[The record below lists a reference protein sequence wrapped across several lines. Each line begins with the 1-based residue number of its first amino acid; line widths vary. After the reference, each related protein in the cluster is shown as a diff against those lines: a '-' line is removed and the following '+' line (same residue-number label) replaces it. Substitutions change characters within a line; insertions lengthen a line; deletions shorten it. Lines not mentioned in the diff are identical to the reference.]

1 MNSPLESMNPRDVG
15 ERLRIAREEAKLKQ
29 AQAAESIGVA
39 RTTLI
44 AIEQGQR
51 RVRMD
56 ELRSLARVYGKSVN
70 ALLRHEAVH
79 ADLLPRFRKLGMS
92 YPDAVERAAALL
104 NDLTRAEVELENLLG
119 IQRKIN
125 YPPERPILAGDVRV
139 QAEQDA
145 LELRQWLGLGQAPIQ
160 DVISILELQLGM
172 RVFVR
177 KLPAEISGLFA
188 FDEATGACM
197 LLNANHRRGR
207 RNLSAAH
214 EAGHL
219 VTRQPAEVLDRH
231 MAEETRE
238 ERYAHAFSRSF
249 MMPARTLKEQFKE
262 ITAGSKRLSRQHVI
276 LLAHI
281 FSVSREALVRRLE
294 ELKLVRP
301 GAWEWFESNGKITDD
316 QEREVL
322 GERLA
327 PDDRAADAKGVV
339 GARLALLAAAAWRQ
353 ELLSEGQLAELLKIG
368 RVELRRILQDTDMEG
383 SNGDDAPELLA

>member
-1 MNSPLESMNPRDVG
+1 MTPSLETMSPREIG

-29 AQAAESIGVA
+29 AQAAESIGIS
-39 RTTLI
+39 RTTLV

-56 ELRSLARVYGKSVN
+56 EMRALARMYGKSVN

-79 ADLLPRFRKLGMS
+79 ADLLPRFRKLGTS
-92 YPDAVERAAALL
+92 YPDSVERAAALL

-125 YPPERPILAGDVRV
+125 YPPERPILAGDVRA

-160 DVISILELQLGM
+160 DVISVFELQLGM

-238 ERYAHAFSRSF
+238 ERYAHAFARSF

-262 ITAGSKRLSRQHVI
+262 ITASSTRLSRQHVI

-294 ELKLVRP
+294 ELKLVRT
-301 GAWEWFESNGKITDD
+301 GAWEWFESNGKITDQ
-316 QEREVL
+316 QERVVL
-322 GERLA
+322 GDRLA
-327 PDDRAADAKGVV
+327 PDERAADAKALVS
-339 GARLALLAAAAWRQ
+339 ARLALLAAAAWRQ
-353 ELLSEGQLAELLKIG
+353 ELLSEGQLAELLKID
-368 RVELRRILQDTDMEG
+368 RVDLRRILQDTDFEG

>member
-1 MNSPLESMNPRDVG
+1 MNSPLETMNAREVG

-29 AQAAESIGVA
+29 AEAAESIGIA
-39 RTTLI
+39 RTTLV

-56 ELRSLARVYGKSVN
+56 ELRSLARLYGKSVN
-70 ALLRHEAVH
+70 ALLRQEAVH
-79 ADLLPRFRKLGMS
+79 ADLLPRFRKLGTS

-104 NDLTRAEVELENLLG
+104 NHLTRAEVELENLLG
-119 IQRKIN
+119 IQRVRN
-125 YPPERPILAGDVRV
+125 YPPERPILAGDVGV

-145 LELRQWLGLGQAPIQ
+145 LELRQWLGLGHAPIQ
-160 DVISILELQLGM
+160 DVLSILERQLGM

-188 FDEATGACM
+188 FDEGAGACV

-207 RNLSAAH
+207 RSLSAAH

-219 VTRQPAEVLDRH
+219 VTRQPAEVLDRNKS
-231 MAEETRE
+231 EETRE
-238 ERYAHAFSRSF
+238 ERYAHAFSRCF
-249 MMPARTLKEQFKE
+249 MMPARTVKEQFKE
-262 ITAGSKRLSRQHVI
+262 MTAGSKRLLRQHVI

-301 GAWEWFESNGKITDD
+301 GAWEWFENNGKISDE

-322 GERLA
+322 GDRLGLDERA
-327 PDDRAADAKGVV
+327 IDAQAVV
-339 GARLALLAAAAWRQ
+339 GSRLALLASAAWRQ
-353 ELLSEGQLAELLKIG
+353 GLLSEGQIAELLNVD
-368 RVELRRILQDTDMEG
+368 RVELRRILQDPELEG